1 MEKSDKKKHI
11 SSFYKAYRKV
21 DDISTFSGLKRDII
35 NSLGSEGKKVWSSP
49 YVKFK
54 SLKES
59 R

>member
-1 MEKSDKKKHI
+1 MEKDDKKHV
-11 SSFYKAYRKV
+11 SSFYKAYRKG
-21 DDISTFSGLKRDII
+21 DDVSTFSGLQRDII
-35 NSLGSEGKKVWSSP
+35 NSLGSENKKVWSSP